1 MQIHVRLNRSDFIN
15 HSTSFQPVDGY
26 SNTNF
31 KMIQVGSPTTQTYL
45 IINIRTGDVV
55 ASGTRDH
62 VVRVW
67 NRTGT
72 ETLQPMAYSA

>member
-1 MQIHVRLNRSDFIN
+1 MQFNVRFNKSDFIN
-15 HSTSFQPVDGY
+15 HSSSFQPVDGY

-31 KMIQVGSPTTQTYL
+31 KMIQVGSNTTQTFL

-72 ETLQPMAYSA
+72 DSLQPMAYSA